1 MNSFWQD
8 VRYGLRVF
16 WKNPGFSAVAVL
28 TLALGIGANSAL
40 FSVVNGVLLN
50 PLPFPNPNELVAAY
64 SRTGTFQESS
74 ISYPNFLDWQKE
86 NHSFAYL
93 GAFRSDDFNMTGV
106 GEPERLHAHMISA
119 EFLLALGIKP
129 MVGRNFRPEE
139 DVPGAGPVAILADGI
154 WKRKFGSSPE
164 ILGKTI
170 TLNGKVY
177 TVIGVAPGRITG
189 LSPTD
194 IFVPIGQWND
204 PTFRD
209 RRIGMGMNA
218 IGRLKPG
225 VSIEQAR
232 ADMDRVAENLA
243 AAYPGAD
250 KGSGVA
256 LVPLKTDVVGD
267 VRGTLLVLLGAVS
280 FVLLIACANVANL
293 LLARSTG
300 RAREFAIRSALG
312 AGPFR
317 AVRQLLT
324 ESVLLGIAGGCIGL
338 GLAKLGTKVILAAL
352 PGTLPRVEEITLDT
366 HVLLYT
372 FGISLLT
379 GIVFGLVPAIK
390 AMRPDMHETLK
401 EGGRGSSG
409 ARHRTQSVFVAF
421 EMAMAVV
428 LLIGAGLMIRTLS
441 ALWGVNPGFDARSV
455 LTFEISSTSD
465 PTITVDK
472 LRTKYRATLVQLGSI
487 PGVEAVS
494 LLGGSLPMTGDS
506 EVPFWRE
513 GQPRPQNENDM
524 TFALFYL
531 VNSDYHRAM
540 RIPVIR
546 GRSFTEQDNEHAP
559 TVALID
565 ASLARKFFPNEDPLG
580 KRINL
585 GLLEMQAEIVGV
597 VGHVQH
603 WGLGAREHENLEA
616 QLYLNV
622 WQIPD
627 RFWPL
632 LANGGQY
639 VARTAGS
646 PAGLATSIRQV
657 AEKVDSS
664 TVVYDVRPMEEIV
677 ARSISTQR
685 LTMLLLSVFS
695 ALALVLSAIGIY
707 GVISYLTGQRTHE
720 IGVRVALG
728 ASSKDV
734 LRMVLGQGMR
744 MTLIGVAIGLIAAF
758 GLTRLI
764 TKMIYGVGAT
774 DPLTFAG
781 VAVLLS
787 AVALCACY
795 IPARRAMR
803 IDPIVALRY
812 E

>member
-16 WKNPGFSAVAVL
+16 LKNPGFSAVAVL

-50 PLPFPNPNELVAAY
+50 PLPFTNPNELVAVY
-64 SRTGTFQESS
+64 SQTGTFQESS
-74 ISYPNFLDWQKE
+74 ISYPNFLDWQKD

-93 GAFRSDDFNMTGV
+93 GAVRGDDFNMTGV

-119 EFLLALGIKP
+119 DFFPALGLQP
-129 MVGRNFRPEE
+129 LLGRNFTPEE
-139 DVPGAGPVAILADGI
+139 DRAGAGPVALLSDGI

-164 ILGKTI
+164 VLGRSI

-177 TVIGVAPGRITG
+177 TVVGVATGHITG
-189 LSPTD
+189 LSATD
-194 IFVPIGQWND
+194 VYVPIGQWND

-209 RRIGMGMNA
+209 RRVSMGMNS

-232 ADMDRVAENLA
+232 ADMNRVAENLA
-243 AAYPGAD
+243 AAYPEAD
-250 KGSGVA
+250 KGSGVT

-267 VRGTLLVLLGAVS
+267 VRGILLVLLGAVS

-312 AGPFR
+312 ASPVR
-317 AVRQLLT
+317 VVRQLLT
-324 ESVLLGIAGGCIGL
+324 ESVLLSLTGGCIGL
-338 GLAKLGTKVILAAL
+338 ALAKAGTKLILAAL
-352 PGTLPRVEEITLDT
+352 PQTLPRVEEISLDA

-372 FGISLLT
+372 LGISFLT
-379 GIVFGLVPAIK
+379 GIAFGLVPALK
-390 AMRPDMHETLK
+390 ALHPDTHETLK

-409 ARHRTQSVFVAF
+409 ARHRTQSIFVAV

-441 ALWGVNPGFDARSV
+441 ALWNVNPGFDAHNV
-455 LTFEISSTSD
+455 LTFQISSTSD
-465 PTITVDK
+465 PSVTADQ
-472 LRTKYRATLVQLGSI
+472 LRAKYRQTLQQIKGL

-513 GQPRPQNENDM
+513 GQPRPQHENEM

-531 VNSDYHRAM
+531 VNSDYHHAM
-540 RIPVIR
+540 DIPVMR
-546 GRSFTEQDNEHAP
+546 GRPFTEQDTEHAP
-559 TVALID
+559 QVALID
-565 ASLARKFFPNEDPLG
+565 TSMAQKFFPNENPIG

-585 GLLEMQAEIVGV
+585 GLLDMQPEIVGV

-616 QLYLNV
+616 QLYLPV

-639 VARTAGS
+639 VARTAGP
-646 PAGLATSIRQV
+646 PASLAASIRPAV
-657 AEKVDSS
+657 EKVDPSAIL
-664 TVVYDVRPMEEIV
+664 YDVRPMEEIV
-677 ARSISTQR
+677 ARSISTQQ

-695 ALALVLSAIGIY
+695 ALALALSAIGIY

-720 IGVRVALG
+720 IGVRVVLG
-728 ASSKDV
+728 ASREDV

-744 MTLIGVAIGLIAAF
+744 MTLIGVALGISAAF

-764 TKMIYGVGAT
+764 TKMVYGVGAT

-781 VAVLLS
+781 VSVLLS
-787 AVALCACY
+787 AVALFACY

-803 IDPIVALRY
+803 VDPMVALRY